1 MITDFQKYKQLEAE
15 KRLIDEARTIEL
27 AKRLSLN
34 CQTSQEL
41 AEQQALDQRL
51 DEELESLVDQS
62 DPILQEYMRKRMEEM
77 RNRSQP
83 QLVFGHLI
91 RCSDGNHF
99 LREVEQDVKV
109 ICHLYSSKLR
119 ECHRLNDCF
128 QELAVRHENS
138 KFLAVE
144 VNSCGMSARFEEK
157 GCPSILVYQKGSL
170 IGSFITVTD
179 EFGTRFDADDVE
191 SFLVDHGFLSDGK

>member
-15 KRLIDEARTIEL
+15 NRLIDEARTIEL

-41 AEQQALDQRL
+41 AEQEARDQRL
-51 DEELESLVDQS
+51 EAELESLVDQS
-62 DPILQEYMRKRMEEM
+62 DPILQQYMRKRMEEM
-77 RNRSQP
+77 RNRSLP
-83 QLVFGHLI
+83 QLVFGQLI
-91 RCSDGNHF
+91 RCVDGSHF

-109 ICHLYSSKLR
+109 ICHLYSSRLR
-119 ECHRLNDCF
+119 ECHRLNDCL
-128 QELAVRHENS
+128 QELAVRHENN

-157 GCPSILVYQKGSL
+157 GCPSILVYQKGLLMGSL
-170 IGSFITVTD
+170 ITVTD
-179 EFGTRFDADDVE
+179 ELGTRFDADDVQAL
-191 SFLVDHGFLSDGK
+191 LVDHAFLTENK